1 MFLNIQLIQKNY
13 VINIELWNLYVDTL
27 RLDQYVFTYKKHVL
41 NSLLLTLLFLNIP
54 ELVLKTVKRT
64 GYQNERTLMTQKQ
77 RSVLSQK

>member
-1 MFLNIQLIQKNY
+1 MSIDWINMFLYIKN
-13 VINIELWNLYVDTL
+13 
-27 RLDQYVFTYKKHVL
+27 VL
-41 NSLLLTLLFLNIP
+41 NNLLLTLLFLNIP